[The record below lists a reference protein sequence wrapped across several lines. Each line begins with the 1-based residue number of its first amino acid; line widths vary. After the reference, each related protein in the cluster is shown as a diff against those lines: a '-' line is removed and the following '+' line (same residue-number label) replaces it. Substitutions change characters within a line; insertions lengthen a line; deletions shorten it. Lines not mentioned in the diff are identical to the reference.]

1 MAKVILSLILVA
13 LLFCSSGKKNTTI
26 YVNVS
31 NPYCTG
37 CLMHLIEYLESN
49 PKLIEKTKYLVNE
62 FNYSDFALLQNRL
75 KQKYKVHSKIL
86 SPHRN
91 EIKGDSIHFG
101 RANFSPE
108 VIIKIGSN
116 YMVFE
121 NNICFQGDMLVSDT
135 LSRVLTSILSQ

>member
-1 MAKVILSLILVA
+1 MAKVILSSILVV

-37 CLMHLIEYLESN
+37 CLKHLIEYLESN
-49 PKLIEKTKYLVNE
+49 PKLTGKTKYLVHE
-62 FNYSDFALLQNRL
+62 LNYSDFALLQNRL
-75 KQKYKVHSKIL
+75 KQNYRVHSKIL
-86 SPHRN
+86 SPHSK

-101 RANFSPE
+101 RPNFSPE
-108 VIIKIGSN
+108 VILMIGSN

-121 NNICFQGDMLVSDT
+121 NNVCFQGDMLVSDT
-135 LSRVLTSILSQ
+135 LSRALTSLLSE